1 MKYGSTTAS
10 GAIGRAPL
18 EAKDVLMT
26 PAHRHTTGIARRE
39 FLQVGFSGFL
49 GLGIDG
55 LPEGG

>member
-1 MKYGSTTAS
+1 
-10 GAIGRAPL
+10 
-18 EAKDVLMT
+18 MT

-39 FLQVGFSGFL
+39 FLQVGCSGSL